1 MTGNARSSCFRA
13 FSEFCREALRGPAP
27 LSSFFQRL
35 ASSFFASSFPFPRK
49 NRAYKG
55 HWPDSHAED
64 PRPSSSRPNENPAFS
79 RKKLLNF
86 EEKVFGSIWFSS
98 RRFCLGCLRA
108 TKESPWSFDRTKP
121 HPESINRRKRK
132 SKERRKA
139 GTSRLVEK
147 VPVGTGKRVSSRFH
161 GSWKTYAGSHAR
173 TTREQYDKSE
183 RRRGHFGRWCFA
195 RLEADVFLRNSRERS
210 LLGTFS
216 PSSACLSEKERD
228 SDAAE
233 CRFSP
238 GCCCFLSVSL
248 AIVKR
253 GNPAFTAF
261 ASEIILARESNK
273 KSLQEFRFW
282 TVRFVQFRRKRFR
295 TYSVCRVAI
304 L

>member
-1 MTGNARSSCFRA
+1 MTNTVVQREKNFEGKREKERKEEMTGNARSSCFRA

-35 ASSFFASSFPFPRK
+35 ASSSFASSFPFPRK
-49 NRAYKG
+49 KRAYKG

-132 SKERRKA
+132 SKERKKA

-161 GSWKTYAGSHAR
+161 GS
-173 TTREQYDKSE
+173 
-183 RRRGHFGRWCFA
+183 
-195 RLEADVFLRNSRERS
+195 
-210 LLGTFS
+210 
-216 PSSACLSEKERD
+216 
-228 SDAAE
+228 
-233 CRFSP
+233 
-238 GCCCFLSVSL
+238 
-248 AIVKR
+248 
-253 GNPAFTAF
+253 
-261 ASEIILARESNK
+261 
-273 KSLQEFRFW
+273 
-282 TVRFVQFRRKRFR
+282 
-295 TYSVCRVAI
+295 
-304 L
+304 